1 MSRDYVRF
9 FLRSDILRLRDK
21 LSAREAA
28 LVVVVLAAVVVEAAD
43 VVAVMDEIDALL

>member
-28 LVVVVLAAVVVEAAD
+28 LVVEAAD